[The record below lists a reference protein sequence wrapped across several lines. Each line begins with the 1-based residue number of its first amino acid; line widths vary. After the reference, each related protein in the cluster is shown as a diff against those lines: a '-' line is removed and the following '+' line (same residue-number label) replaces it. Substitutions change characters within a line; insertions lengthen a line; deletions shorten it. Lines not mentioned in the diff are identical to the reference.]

1 MKIAIVEDTSSDLI
15 YIQDCLV
22 RLSEE
27 KNVPIQVST
36 YHDSLLLLSDY
47 NMQFD
52 CIFMDIQVPGVNG
65 MEGAKKLRQADPTV
79 PVIFVTNLEN
89 YAIQGYSVNA
99 FDYIIKPYTYEKIKS
114 VWERLFS
121 KIHSE
126 RSNDIFIKNPDGVI
140 RIPINLLY
148 YVSVEKHCIYY
159 HTAFGVFQERSSMKS
174 AEEALLKY
182 DFTRINSCYLVNMRY
197 IENVCGDEVW
207 LREERLKISRA
218 RKKKLLSD
226 INEYILKNQ

>member
-15 YIQDCLV
+15 YIQDCLI

-65 MEGAKKLRQADPTV
+65 MEGAKKLRQTDPTV

-89 YAIQGYSVNA
+89 FAIQGYTVNA

-114 VWERLFS
+114 VWERLVS

>member
-27 KNVPIQVST
+27 KNVPIQIST
-36 YHDSLLLLSDY
+36 YRDSLLLLADY

-65 MEGAKKLRQADPTV
+65 MEGTKRLRQADPTV

-126 RSNDIFIKNPDGVI
+126 RSNDIFIKNPDGIV

-159 HTAFGVFQERSSMKS
+159 HTAFGIFQERSSMKS

>member
-27 KNVPIQVST
+27 KNVPIQIST
-36 YHDSLLLLSDY
+36 YHDSLLLLADY

-65 MEGAKKLRQADPTV
+65 MDGTKRLRQTDPTV

-89 YAIQGYSVNA
+89 YAVQGYSVNA
-99 FDYIIKPYTYEKIKS
+99 FDYVIKPYTYEKIRS

-121 KIHSE
+121 KLDSE
-126 RSNDIFIKNPDGVI
+126 TPNDILIKNPDGI
-140 RIPINLLY
+140 TRIPINLLY